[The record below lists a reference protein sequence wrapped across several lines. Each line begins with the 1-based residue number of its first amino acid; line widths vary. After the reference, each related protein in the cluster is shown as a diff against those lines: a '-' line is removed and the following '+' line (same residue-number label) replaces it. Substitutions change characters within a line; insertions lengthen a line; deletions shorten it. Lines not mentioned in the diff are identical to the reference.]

1 MFSDVHKFIYVYK
14 LILFTNMFVYTVQY
28 IYTIQYFYELGTV
41 GFRVRTCS
49 CTTVRDYTSIS
60 MFTHKC

>member
-28 IYTIQYFYELGTV
+28 IYTIQYFYKLGTV
-41 GFRVRTCS
+41 GFQVCTVHVHVRLY
-49 CTTVRDYTSIS
+49 VIILL
-60 MFTHKC
+60 